1 MDIWNTANSLFQWL
15 LVLRFSS
22 PRYRVS
28 LRQFYW
34 YQSTFPMFSN
44 WRMNRTICGHC
55 GFSDMSIIARYA
67 LKFSQISFAS
77 FSRPS
82 FYNDLISI
90 HKYVCASIH
99 RQIFVISKSML
110 SSSGNLQNSPQG
122 TRDLRYLLAVHKMC
136 DMFSLFQLCLLPH
149 YKERKQQHIS
159 IKQEKQNS

>member
-1 MDIWNTANSLFQWL
+1 
-15 LVLRFSS
+15 
-22 PRYRVS
+22 
-28 LRQFYW
+28 
-34 YQSTFPMFSN
+34 
-44 WRMNRTICGHC
+44 MNRTICGHC

-67 LKFSQISFAS
+67 LKFSQISIVS

-82 FYNDLISI
+82 FHNDFISI

-110 SSSGNLQNSPQG
+110 SSSGNLQNSPLG
-122 TRDLRYLLAVHKMC
+122 TRDLRYLLAVYKMC

-149 YKERKQQHIS
+149 YNERKQQHIS